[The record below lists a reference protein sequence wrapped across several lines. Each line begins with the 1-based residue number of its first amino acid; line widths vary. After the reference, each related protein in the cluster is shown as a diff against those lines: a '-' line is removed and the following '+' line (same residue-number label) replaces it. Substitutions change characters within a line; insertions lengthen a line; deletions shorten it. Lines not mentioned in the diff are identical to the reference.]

1 MALQKTVTL
10 TSNFG
15 EEQTFTA
22 AYIKVARVS
31 GTKTSVS
38 AVVEIRKEANGT
50 LLQSESHVFE
60 PSMSA
65 DNFIKQAYNHIKTLP
80 DYSGATDI

>member
-15 EEQTFTA
+15 EEQTFTN

-38 AVVEIRKEANGT
+38 AVVEIRKEVDGT
-50 LLQSESHVFE
+50 LLHSESHVFD
-60 PSMSA
+60 PSMNA

-80 DYSGATDI
+80 DYSDATDI

>member
-15 EEQTFTA
+15 EEQTFNN

-38 AVVEIRKEANGT
+38 AVVEIRKEADGK
-50 LLQSESHVFE
+50 LLHSESHVFE

-65 DNFIKQAYNHIKTLP
+65 DNFIKQAYQHVKTLP
-80 DYSGATDI
+80 DYSGATDV